1 MRRRFYALGNT
12 LAYFGMFRG
21 CPSFLARRSPA
32 AAGGRLE
39 QTKGRK
45 SDFTFRDIGSTSRER
60 FTVPSQV
67 GLLMLGG
74 RPKLCRL
81 CLDNTNISNGG
92 TKPYELQLAPHAC
105 PGNDV
110 LFMCSRTC
118 WGEDPNHLRRAL
130 GRRDCSSNR
139 PSDPNHGQVRLR
151 PDICR

>member
-1 MRRRFYALGNT
+1 MLSETLYRT
-12 LAYFGMFRG
+12 LANFADAP
-21 CPSFLARRSPA
+21 PSWRAEVLQLRAEGWNKPKEENVILLFATSVPPREKDS
-32 AAGGRLE
+32 
-39 QTKGRK
+39 QFHRK
-45 SDFTFRDIGSTSRER
+45 W
-60 FTVPSQV
+60 

-74 RPKLCRL
+74 RPKLYRL

-118 WGEDPNHLRRAL
+118 WGKDSNHLQRAL